1 MGGFSVL
8 AVGDIIL
15 DEPDPASFLAPSR
28 EVLARG
34 SVVIDVGRKP
44 YLRLRVRRP
53 ARHRAARSSGRDG
66 NGRCRG
72 QSRRGPRA
80 GGVVVRRAHGGG
92 AELQLCRASGVL
104 GDLHQAGVRVP
115 ARAHPTTSSTTPARR
130 ATRIYTFAD
139 PLQLQW
145 LADDVAKA
153 RQLADYVI
161 VAYHKGIGHT
171 PAALAM
177 YEGPV
182 SHAAIDAGVDA
193 VVAHHAHIMR
203 GVEVY
208 RGRPIYH
215 GLGNFVTVTRALT
228 PTMTDNAE
236 RQDWARRRQQLYGF
250 TPDPDMPA
258 YPFHPESRNTA
269 IAVLREVDGQLAAGL
284 LPCWIDDDARPIPLR
299 RSPEADR
306 VLGYIEAISRKAGF
320 TTQFRWGSDD
330 LVIVEASP

>member
-1 MGGFSVL
+1 MATAGAGATLDQARAPALASCDGRTVAVL
-8 AVGDIIL
+8 SYNCV
-15 DEPDPASFLAPSR
+15 
-28 EVLARG
+28 
-34 SVVIDVGRKP
+34 
-44 YLRLRVRRP
+44 
-53 ARHRAARSSGRDG
+53 
-66 NGRCRG
+66 
-72 QSRRGPRA
+72 GPRESWA
-80 GGVVVRRAHGGG
+80 TSTKPGCAYLHVLTHYELDHASPGG
-92 AELQLCRASGVL
+92 
-104 GDLHQAGVRVP
+104 P
-115 ARAHPTTSSTTPARR
+115 P
-130 ATRIYTFAD
+130 RIYTFAD

-145 LADDVAKA
+145 LADDVGKA

-177 YEGPV
+177 YEVPV
-182 SHAAIDAGVDA
+182 SHAAIDAGADA

-203 GVEVY
+203 GVEMY

-269 IAVLREVDGQLAAGL
+269 IAVLREVDGQLTAGL
-284 LPCWIDDDARPIPLR
+284 VPCWIDDDARPVPLR

-320 TTQFRWGSDD
+320 TTQFPWGSDD
-330 LVIVEASP
+330 LVTVEAKP